1 MNMATKIIMTDHA
14 KKRARERLDIPF
26 DSSNRWAENRLK
38 GKDPIKKVNACT
50 YEYEIDGVTFIVIH
64 GRGVATVKTCYK
76 TINDPIKKI
85 VFKVLKRELRKAKR
99 QFNAVNKEVLSISAS
114 IYSQISD
121 ETAKLART
129 TNPIAVEIISARL
142 KQLNDQLTAEQA
154 KQAEAEKEFA
164 IVRKQVD
171 KIMSI

>member
-1 MNMATKIIMTDHA
+1 MNMATRIIMTDHA
-14 KKRARERLDIPF
+14 KKRAKERLDIPF
-26 DSSNRWAENRLK
+26 DTADRWAENKLK
-38 GKDPIKKVNACT
+38 GKEPVKTLGN
-50 YEYEIDGVTFIVIH
+50 GVCKFEVSGITFIVAQKKGHAI
-64 GRGVATVKTCYK
+64 VKTCYK
-76 TINDPIKKI
+76 TISDPIKLT

-129 TNPIAVEIISARL
+129 TNPIAVEKISERL
-142 KQLNDQLTAEQA
+142 AQLNKQLTAEQA
-154 KQAEAEKEFA
+154 KQADAEKEFA

-171 KIMSI
+171 KIMSM